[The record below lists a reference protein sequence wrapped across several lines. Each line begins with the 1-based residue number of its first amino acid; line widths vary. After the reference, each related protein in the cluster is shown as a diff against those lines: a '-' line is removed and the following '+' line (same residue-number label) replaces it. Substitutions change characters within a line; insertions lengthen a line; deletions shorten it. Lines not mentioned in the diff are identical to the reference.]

1 MSRMFFI
8 AELSEVDRGK
18 HFFFYFI
25 IFTPLRAKMKQS
37 TPIINV
43 ETKVLL
49 QKRQRNPGAQ
59 FKGA

>member
-8 AELSEVDRGK
+8 AELSEVGRGK
-18 HFFFYFI
+18 HFLFYFI

-49 QKRQRNPGAQ
+49 
-59 FKGA
+59 